1 MNRAVFLDRDGVINA
16 MVYNTEFGL
25 VDSPANPGEFRL
37 LPDVVEAIHA
47 INQMGFLAVVI
58 SNQPGIAKG
67 KFSPALLEAM
77 TSKMIQELAKS
88 QARIDAVYYCY
99 HHPEGQVKEYRQVCE
114 CRKPKPGMILKAAR
128 ELNIVLEQSYFIG
141 DGITDI
147 QAGQAAGTTT
157 MLVYPS
163 SKCNI
168 CSELSNR
175 NVRPDHIVDSLI
187 KAVKRIEELES
198 LRVKQS

>member
-77 TSKMIQELAKS
+77 TGKMIQELAKG

-99 HHPEGQVKEYRQVCE
+99 HHPEGQVEEYRQVCE

-175 NVRPDHIVDSLI
+175 NVRPDHIVDSLF